1 MNKLNTFL
9 AVGALLVSLGEVKA
23 QAIDEVLRNI
33 ERNNKELQASAKDAE
48 AARMEVQTQNNLEDP
63 SVEYSPFYT
72 KGISGMSSSELVVSQ
87 SFDFPTLYAARHS
100 SGKLQKEVVDRQ
112 YQVERRELLLSAK
125 NLCLDL
131 IMLNKQQAM
140 LSLRKK
146 NACDLLTLFDERLK
160 QGDAGV
166 LDINKIKMELMN
178 VQTEV
183 AQNNAAHRTALQK
196 LLAMNGNL
204 PIEFSASEYP
214 QAKVPADYNELY
226 DEVVATDATLQMADA
241 SARAAEKNVAV
252 QRQNWLPKL
261 EVGYRRNTS
270 IDEKSNGFLI
280 GGSLPLFSNRKKN
293 EIARAQAVSARL
305 RLDDVRLQTEADVQS
320 RYNELRQLDE
330 AMRAYDVTLMTNN
343 LSLLKEAVTEG
354 QISVIDYY
362 TEADNVYNKL
372 MAYYEVENRYQK
384 LLAEIYKN
392 RL

>member
-72 KGISGMSSSELVVSQ
+72 KGISGMSSAELVVSQ

-100 SGKLQKEVVDRQ
+100 SGKVQKEVVDRQ
-112 YQVERRELLLSAK
+112 YQVERCELLLSAK

-146 NACDLLTLFDERLK
+146 NAGDLLTLFDERLK

-214 QAKVPADYNELY
+214 QAKAPADYNELY

-241 SARAAEKNVAV
+241 SARAAEKNVSV

-293 EIARAQAVSARL
+293 KIARAQAVSARL

-330 AMRAYDVTLMTNN
+330 AMRAYDVTLMTNT

>member
-9 AVGALLVSLGEVKA
+9 AVGALLVSLGEAKA

-48 AARMEVQTQNNLEDP
+48 AARMEVQTQNNLEDL

-146 NACDLLTLFDERLK
+146 NASDLLTLFDERLK

-214 QAKVPADYNELY
+214 QTKAPVGYDELY

-241 SARAAEKNVAV
+241 SARAAEKNVSV

-293 EIARAQAVSARL
+293 KIARAQAVSARL

-330 AMRAYDVTLMTNN
+330 AMRAYDVTLMTNT

>member
-9 AVGALLVSLGEVKA
+9 AVGALLVSLGEAKA

-146 NACDLLTLFDERLK
+146 NAGDLLTLFDERLK

-214 QAKVPADYNELY
+214 QAKAPAYYNELY

-241 SARAAEKNVAV
+241 SARAAEKNVSV

-293 EIARAQAVSARL
+293 KIARAQAVSARL

-330 AMRAYDVTLMTNN
+330 AMRAYDVTLMTNT

>member
-9 AVGALLVSLGEVKA
+9 AVGALLVSLGEAKA

-146 NACDLLTLFDERLK
+146 NASDLLTLFDERLK

-204 PIEFSASEYP
+204 PIEFFASEYP
-214 QAKVPADYNELY
+214 QTKAPAGYDELY

-241 SARAAEKNVAV
+241 SARAAEKNVSV

-293 EIARAQAVSARL
+293 KIARAQAVSARL

-330 AMRAYDVTLMTNN
+330 AMRAYDVTLMTNT

>member
-9 AVGALLVSLGEVKA
+9 AIGALLVSLGEVKA

-146 NACDLLTLFDERLK
+146 NADDLLTLFDERLK

-204 PIEFSASEYP
+204 PIELSASEYP
-214 QAKVPADYNELY
+214 QAKAPAGYDELY

-241 SARAAEKNVAV
+241 SARAAEKNVSV

-293 EIARAQAVSARL
+293 KIARAQAVSARL

-330 AMRAYDVTLMTNN
+330 AMRAYDVALMTNT
-343 LSLLKEAVTEG
+343 LDLLKDAVTEG

-362 TEADNVYNKL
+362 TEADNIYNKL

>member
-9 AVGALLVSLGEVKA
+9 AVGALLVSLGEAKA

-48 AARMEVQTQNNLEDP
+48 AACMEVQTQNNLEDP

-146 NACDLLTLFDERLK
+146 NVGDLLTLFDERLK

-214 QAKVPADYNELY
+214 QAKAPADYNELY

-241 SARAAEKNVAV
+241 SARAAEKNVSV

-293 EIARAQAVSARL
+293 KIARAQAVSARL

-330 AMRAYDVTLMTNN
+330 AMRAYDVTLMTNT

>member
-9 AVGALLVSLGEVKA
+9 AVGALLVSLGEAKA

-146 NACDLLTLFDERLK
+146 NAGDLLTLFDERLK

-214 QAKVPADYNELY
+214 QTKAPADYDELY

-241 SARAAEKNVAV
+241 SARAAEKNVSV

-293 EIARAQAVSARL
+293 KIARAQAVSARL

-330 AMRAYDVTLMTNN
+330 AMRAYDVTLMTNT

-354 QISVIDYY
+354 QISIIDYY

>member
-112 YQVERRELLLSAK
+112 YQVERCELLLSAK

-146 NACDLLTLFDERLK
+146 NAGDLLTLFDERLK

-214 QAKVPADYNELY
+214 QAKAPADYNELY

-241 SARAAEKNVAV
+241 SARAAEKNVSV

-293 EIARAQAVSARL
+293 KIARAQAVSARL

-330 AMRAYDVTLMTNN
+330 AMRAYDVTLMTNT

>member
-23 QAIDEVLRNI
+23 QAIDKVLRNI

-146 NACDLLTLFDERLK
+146 NAGDLLTLFDERLK

-214 QAKVPADYNELY
+214 QAKAPADYNELY

-241 SARAAEKNVAV
+241 SARAAEKNVSV

-293 EIARAQAVSARL
+293 KIARAQAVSARL

-330 AMRAYDVTLMTNN
+330 AMRAYDVTLMTNT

>member
-146 NACDLLTLFDERLK
+146 NAGDLLTLFDERLK

-214 QAKVPADYNELY
+214 QAKVLADYNELY

-241 SARAAEKNVAV
+241 SARAAEKNVSV

-293 EIARAQAVSARL
+293 KIARAQAVSARL

-330 AMRAYDVTLMTNN
+330 AMRAYDVTLMTNT

>member
-1 MNKLNTFL
+1 MKKLNTFL

-146 NACDLLTLFDERLK
+146 NASDLLTLFDERLK

-214 QAKVPADYNELY
+214 QAKAPAYYNELY
-226 DEVVATDATLQMADA
+226 DEMVATDATLQMADA
-241 SARAAEKNVAV
+241 SARAAEKNVSV

-293 EIARAQAVSARL
+293 KIARAQAVSARL

-330 AMRAYDVTLMTNN
+330 AMRAYDVTLMTNT

>member
-9 AVGALLVSLGEVKA
+9 AVGALLVSLGEAKA

-146 NACDLLTLFDERLK
+146 NAGDLLTLFDERLK

-214 QAKVPADYNELY
+214 QAKVPAYYNELY

-241 SARAAEKNVAV
+241 SARAAEKNVSV

-293 EIARAQAVSARL
+293 KIARAQAVSARL

-330 AMRAYDVTLMTNN
+330 AMRAYDVTLMTNT

>member
-146 NACDLLTLFDERLK
+146 NASDLLTLFDERLK

-214 QAKVPADYNELY
+214 QTNSPAGYDELY

-241 SARAAEKNVAV
+241 SARAAEKNVSV

-293 EIARAQAVSARL
+293 KIARAQAVSARL

-330 AMRAYDVTLMTNN
+330 AMRAYDVTLMTNT

>member
-146 NACDLLTLFDERLK
+146 NAGDLLTLFDERLK

-214 QAKVPADYNELY
+214 QAKAPADYNELY

-241 SARAAEKNVAV
+241 SARAAEKNVSV

-293 EIARAQAVSARL
+293 KIARAQAVSARL

-330 AMRAYDVTLMTNN
+330 AMRAYDVALMTNT
-343 LSLLKEAVTEG
+343 LDLLKDAVTEG

>member
-1 MNKLNTFL
+1 MKKLNTFL

-146 NACDLLTLFDERLK
+146 NASDLLTLFDERLK

-204 PIEFSASEYP
+204 PIEFFASEYP
-214 QAKVPADYNELY
+214 QTKAPAGYDELY

-241 SARAAEKNVAV
+241 SARAAEKNVSV

-293 EIARAQAVSARL
+293 KIARAQAVSARL

-330 AMRAYDVTLMTNN
+330 AMRAYDVALMTNT

>member
-9 AVGALLVSLGEVKA
+9 AIGALLVSLGEVKA

-146 NACDLLTLFDERLK
+146 NADDLLTLFDERLK

-204 PIEFSASEYP
+204 PIEFSTSEYP
-214 QAKVPADYNELY
+214 QAKVPAGYDELY

-241 SARAAEKNVAV
+241 SARAAEKNVSV

-293 EIARAQAVSARL
+293 KIARAQAVSARL

-330 AMRAYDVTLMTNN
+330 AMRAYDVTLMTNT

>member
-146 NACDLLTLFDERLK
+146 NAGDLLTLFDERLK

-214 QAKVPADYNELY
+214 QAKAPADYNELY

-241 SARAAEKNVAV
+241 SARAAEKNVSV

-293 EIARAQAVSARL
+293 KIARAQAVSARL

-330 AMRAYDVTLMTNN
+330 AMRAYDVALMTNT

>member
-9 AVGALLVSLGEVKA
+9 AVGALLISLGEAKA

-146 NACDLLTLFDERLK
+146 NAGDLLTLFDERLK

-214 QAKVPADYNELY
+214 QAKAPADYNELY

-241 SARAAEKNVAV
+241 SARAAEKNVSV

-270 IDEKSNGFLI
+270 INEKSNGFLI

-293 EIARAQAVSARL
+293 KIARAQAVSARL

-330 AMRAYDVTLMTNN
+330 AMRAYDVTLMTNT
-343 LSLLKEAVTEG
+343 LILLKEAVTEG

>member
-9 AVGALLVSLGEVKA
+9 AVGALLVSLGEAKA
-23 QAIDEVLRNI
+23 QAIDEMLRNI

-87 SFDFPTLYAARHS
+87 SFDFPTQYAARHS

-146 NACDLLTLFDERLK
+146 NAGDLLTLFDERLK

-214 QAKVPADYNELY
+214 QTKAPVGYDELY

-241 SARAAEKNVAV
+241 SARAAEKNVSV

-293 EIARAQAVSARL
+293 KIARAQAVSARL

-330 AMRAYDVTLMTNN
+330 AMRAYDVTLMTNT

>member
-146 NACDLLTLFDERLK
+146 NAGDLLTLFDERLK

-204 PIEFSASEYP
+204 SIEFSASEYP
-214 QAKVPADYNELY
+214 QAKAPADYNELY

-241 SARAAEKNVAV
+241 SARAAEKNVSV

-293 EIARAQAVSARL
+293 KIARAQAVSARL

-330 AMRAYDVTLMTNN
+330 AMRAYDVTLMTNT

-362 TEADNVYNKL
+362 TEANNVYNKL

>member
-146 NACDLLTLFDERLK
+146 NAGDLLTLFDERLK

-178 VQTEV
+178 VQTEE

-214 QAKVPADYNELY
+214 QAKAPAYYNELY

-241 SARAAEKNVAV
+241 SARAAEKNVSV

-293 EIARAQAVSARL
+293 KIARAQAVSARL

-320 RYNELRQLDE
+320 
-330 AMRAYDVTLMTNN
+330 
-343 LSLLKEAVTEG
+343 
-354 QISVIDYY
+354 
-362 TEADNVYNKL
+362 
-372 MAYYEVENRYQK
+372 
-384 LLAEIYKN
+384 
-392 RL
+392 

>member
-9 AVGALLVSLGEVKA
+9 AVGALLVSLGEAKA

-146 NACDLLTLFDERLK
+146 NAGDLLTLFDERLK

-214 QAKVPADYNELY
+214 QAKAPADYDELY
-226 DEVVATDATLQMADA
+226 DEVVATDANLQMADA
-241 SARAAEKNVAV
+241 SARAAEKNVSV

-293 EIARAQAVSARL
+293 KIARAQAVSARL

-330 AMRAYDVTLMTNN
+330 AMRAYDVTLMTNT

-362 TEADNVYNKL
+362 TEVDNVYNKL

>member
-146 NACDLLTLFDERLK
+146 NAGDLLTLFDERLK

-214 QAKVPADYNELY
+214 QTKAPVGYDELY

-241 SARAAEKNVAV
+241 SARAAEKNVSV

-293 EIARAQAVSARL
+293 KIARAQAVSARL

-330 AMRAYDVTLMTNN
+330 AMRAYDVALMTNT
-343 LSLLKEAVTEG
+343 LDLLKDAVTEG

>member
-146 NACDLLTLFDERLK
+146 NAGDLLTLFDERLK

-214 QAKVPADYNELY
+214 QAKAPAYYNELY
-226 DEVVATDATLQMADA
+226 DEMVATDATLQMADA
-241 SARAAEKNVAV
+241 SARAAEKNVSV

-293 EIARAQAVSARL
+293 KIARAQAVSARL

-330 AMRAYDVTLMTNN
+330 AMRAYDVALMTNT

-372 MAYYEVENRYQK
+372 MAYYVPQ
-384 LLAEIYKN
+384 
-392 RL
+392 

>member
-9 AVGALLVSLGEVKA
+9 AVGVLLVSLGEVKA

-146 NACDLLTLFDERLK
+146 NAGDLLTLFDERLK

-214 QAKVPADYNELY
+214 QAKAPADYDELY
-226 DEVVATDATLQMADA
+226 DEVVATDANLQMADA
-241 SARAAEKNVAV
+241 SARAAEKNVSV

-293 EIARAQAVSARL
+293 KIARAQAVSARL

-330 AMRAYDVTLMTNN
+330 AMRAYDVTLMTNT

>member
-1 MNKLNTFL
+1 MKKLNTFL

-146 NACDLLTLFDERLK
+146 NAGDLLTLFDERLK

-214 QAKVPADYNELY
+214 QAKAPAYYNELY
-226 DEVVATDATLQMADA
+226 DEMVATDATLQMADA
-241 SARAAEKNVAV
+241 SARAAEKNVSV

-293 EIARAQAVSARL
+293 KIARAQAVSARL

-330 AMRAYDVTLMTNN
+330 AMRAYDVTLMTNT
-343 LSLLKEAVTEG
+343 LSLLKEAVTGG

>member
-125 NLCLDL
+125 NLCLDM

-146 NACDLLTLFDERLK
+146 NAGDLLTLFDERLK

-214 QAKVPADYNELY
+214 QAKAPADYDELY
-226 DEVVATDATLQMADA
+226 DEVVATDANLQMADA
-241 SARAAEKNVAV
+241 SARAAEKNVSV

-293 EIARAQAVSARL
+293 KIARAQAVSARL

-330 AMRAYDVTLMTNN
+330 AMRAYDVTLMTNT

>member
-146 NACDLLTLFDERLK
+146 NAGDLLTLFDERLK

-214 QAKVPADYNELY
+214 QAKAPADYDELY
-226 DEVVATDATLQMADA
+226 DEVVATDANLQMADA
-241 SARAAEKNVAV
+241 SARAAEKNVSV

-293 EIARAQAVSARL
+293 KIAHAQAVSARL

-330 AMRAYDVTLMTNN
+330 AMRAYDVTLMTNT

>member
-146 NACDLLTLFDERLK
+146 NAGDLLTLFDERLK

-241 SARAAEKNVAV
+241 SARAAEKNVSV

-293 EIARAQAVSARL
+293 KIARAQAVSARL

-330 AMRAYDVTLMTNN
+330 AMRAYDVALMTNT

>member
-9 AVGALLVSLGEVKA
+9 AVGALLVSLGEAKA

-100 SGKLQKEVVDRQ
+100 SGKLQKEVVDRL

-146 NACDLLTLFDERLK
+146 NADDLLTLFDERLK

-204 PIEFSASEYP
+204 PIEFFASEYP
-214 QAKVPADYNELY
+214 QTKAPAGYDELY

-241 SARAAEKNVAV
+241 SARAAEKNVSV

-293 EIARAQAVSARL
+293 KIARAQAVSARL

-330 AMRAYDVTLMTNN
+330 AMRAYDVTLMTNT

>member
-9 AVGALLVSLGEVKA
+9 AVGALLVSLGEAKA

-146 NACDLLTLFDERLK
+146 NASDLLTLFDERLK

-214 QAKVPADYNELY
+214 QTKAPVGYDELY

-241 SARAAEKNVAV
+241 SARAAEKNVSV

-293 EIARAQAVSARL
+293 KIARAQAVSARL

-330 AMRAYDVTLMTNN
+330 AMRAYDVTLMTNT

>member
-100 SGKLQKEVVDRQ
+100 SGKLQMEVVDRQ

-146 NACDLLTLFDERLK
+146 NAGDLLTLFDERLK

-214 QAKVPADYNELY
+214 QAKAPADYNELY

-241 SARAAEKNVAV
+241 SARAAEKNVSV

-293 EIARAQAVSARL
+293 KIARAQAVSARL

-330 AMRAYDVTLMTNN
+330 AMRAYDVTLMTNT

>member
-9 AVGALLVSLGEVKA
+9 AVGALLVSLGEAKA

-146 NACDLLTLFDERLK
+146 NAGDLLTLFDERLK

-166 LDINKIKMELMN
+166 LDVNKIKMELMN

-214 QAKVPADYNELY
+214 QAKAPADYDELY
-226 DEVVATDATLQMADA
+226 DEVVATDANLQMADA
-241 SARAAEKNVAV
+241 SARAAEKNVSV

-293 EIARAQAVSARL
+293 KIARAQAVSARL

-330 AMRAYDVTLMTNN
+330 AMRAYDVTLMTNT

>member
-33 ERNNKELQASAKDAE
+33 EHNNKELQASAKDAE
-48 AARMEVQTQNNLEDP
+48 AARMEVQAQNNLEDP

-146 NACDLLTLFDERLK
+146 NAGDLLTLFDERLK

-214 QAKVPADYNELY
+214 QAKAPSGYDELY

-241 SARAAEKNVAV
+241 SARAAEKNVSV

-293 EIARAQAVSARL
+293 KIARAQAVSARL
-305 RLDDVRLQTEADVQS
+305 RLDDVRLQTEADMQS

-330 AMRAYDVTLMTNN
+330 AMRAYDVALMTNT
-343 LSLLKEAVTEG
+343 LDLLKDAVTEG

>member
-9 AVGALLVSLGEVKA
+9 AIGALLVSLGEVKA

-33 ERNNKELQASAKDAE
+33 ERNNKELQASVKDAE

-146 NACDLLTLFDERLK
+146 NADDLLTLFDERLK
-160 QGDAGV
+160 QGDVGV

-214 QAKVPADYNELY
+214 QAKAPADYDELY

-241 SARAAEKNVAV
+241 SARAAEKNVSV

-293 EIARAQAVSARL
+293 KIARAQAVSARL

-330 AMRAYDVTLMTNN
+330 AMRAYDVALMTNT
-343 LSLLKEAVTEG
+343 LGLLKNAVTEG

>member
-9 AVGALLVSLGEVKA
+9 AVGALLVSLGEAKA

-33 ERNNKELQASAKDAE
+33 ERNNKELHASAKDAE

-146 NACDLLTLFDERLK
+146 NAGDLLTLFDERLK

-214 QAKVPADYNELY
+214 QTKAPVGYDELY

-241 SARAAEKNVAV
+241 SARAAEKNVSV

-293 EIARAQAVSARL
+293 KIARAQAVSARL

-330 AMRAYDVTLMTNN
+330 AMRAYDVTLMTNT

>member
-100 SGKLQKEVVDRQ
+100 SGKLQMEVVDRQ

-146 NACDLLTLFDERLK
+146 NAGDLLTLFDERLK

-214 QAKVPADYNELY
+214 QAKAPADYDELY
-226 DEVVATDATLQMADA
+226 DEVVATDANLQMADA
-241 SARAAEKNVAV
+241 SARAAEKNVSV

-293 EIARAQAVSARL
+293 KIARAQAVSARL

-330 AMRAYDVTLMTNN
+330 AMRAYDVTLMTNT